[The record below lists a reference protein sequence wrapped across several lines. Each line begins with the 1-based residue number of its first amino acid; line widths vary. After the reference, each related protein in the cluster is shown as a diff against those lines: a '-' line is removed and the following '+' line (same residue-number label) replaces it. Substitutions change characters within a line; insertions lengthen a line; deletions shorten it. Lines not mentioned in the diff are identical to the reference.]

1 MTVFPQVLSV
11 ALLLGGAS
19 TVLAQPLDVPFVP
32 TPQPLVDRM
41 LEMAEVGPNDYL
53 IDLGSGDGRIPITA
67 AREHGTR
74 GLGVDLDPK
83 RVEEAEAAARDAG
96 VEDVVEF
103 RVEDLFDTDISTATV
118 LTMYLLPRV
127 NLQLRPRILDD
138 LAPGTRV
145 VSHAFDMDDWEP
157 DARDRVNG
165 QQAYLWIVP
174 ARVAGQWQMNGGPN
188 GPVTLALAQ
197 NYQHIEGEAMTDDG
211 TTLPLR
217 SATLRGTEI
226 RFTLPSP
233 DGTPQEYA
241 GRVEGDIIEPLADGA
256 DWQARRTATAEAFPE
271 DAAPQDTIK

>member
-1 MTVFPQVLSV
+1 MTMVPRVFAV

-19 TVLAQPLDVPFVP
+19 TALAKPLDVPFVP

-41 LEMAEVGPNDYL
+41 LEMAEVGPDDYL

-74 GLGVDLDPK
+74 GLGVDLNPE
-83 RVEEAEAAARDAG
+83 RVEEAQAAAREAG
-96 VEDVVEF
+96 VEGTVEF
-103 RVEDLFDTDISTATV
+103 REEDLFDTDISQATV

-127 NLQLRPRILDD
+127 NLQLRPRILEE

-165 QQAYLWIVP
+165 QRAYLWIVP
-174 ARVAGQWQMNGGPN
+174 AKVAGQWQMGGGPH

-197 NYQHIEGEAMTDDG
+197 KYQHIEGEAMTEDG
-211 TTLPLR
+211 TTLPLQN
-217 SATLRGTEI
+217 ATLRGAEI
-226 RFTLPSP
+226 RFTLASP
-233 DGTPQEYA
+233 DGMSQEYA
-241 GRVEGDIIEPLADGA
+241 GRVEGDTIEPLEDGA
-256 DWQARRTATAEAFPE
+256 GWQARRTATAEAFPDE
-271 DAAPQDTIK
+271 AAR

>member
-1 MTVFPQVLSV
+1 MAAAPRLLAVL
-11 ALLLGGAS
+11 LLLGGAS
-19 TVLAQPLDVPFVP
+19 TASAKPLDVPFVP

-74 GLGVDLDPK
+74 GLGVDLNPK
-83 RVEEAEAAARDAG
+83 RVEEAEANARDAG
-96 VEDVVEF
+96 VEGFVDF
-103 RVEDLFDTDISTATV
+103 RVEDLFDTDISKATV

-127 NLQLRPRILDD
+127 NLQLRPRILDE

-165 QQAYLWIVP
+165 QRAYLWIVP
-174 ARVAGQWQMNGGPN
+174 AKVGGQWQIDGGPH

-197 NYQHIEGEAMTDDG
+197 KYQQIEGEAMTEDG

-217 SATLRGTEI
+217 NATLRGAEI
-226 RFTLPSP
+226 RFTLASP

-241 GRVEGDIIEPLADGA
+241 GRVEGDTIESLEDDG
-256 DWQARRTATAEAFPE
+256 WQARRTATAEAAPE
-271 DAAPQDTIK
+271 DQDAAR